1 MDQNPF
7 YITGRRVNADRKEG
21 YNIGLKIIEPMTGVD
36 IDKFIFKKK
45 DRIVIMKSDLSIKID
60 N

>member
-7 YITGRRVNADRKEG
+7 YITCRRVNADRNEG

-36 IDKFIFKKK
+36 IDKFIFKRK
-45 DRIVIMKSDLSIKID
+45 DRIVIMKSE
-60 N
+60 

>member
-7 YITGRRVNADRKEG
+7 YITDRRVNADRNEG

-45 DRIVIMKSDLSIKID
+45 DRIVIMKSDSSIKID

>member
-7 YITGRRVNADRKEG
+7 YITDRRVNADRNEG

-36 IDKFIFKKK
+36 MDKFIFIN
-45 DRIVIMKSDLSIKID
+45 DRRKIGLSL
-60 N
+60 